1 MNDIQFE
8 VITDLAAMNPQHIET
23 NFEAVRDWL
32 STVTRPYAT
41 LVVTEDAISSAKKDL
56 AKLRKVKEQIEVQR
70 KAVKKEWM
78 KPYEEFERDKAKVL
92 TGILDEAISNI
103 DGQVK
108 DYDSRRKEQ
117 KLQELK
123 DYFDQEASRYR
134 VEEYLDWNLIRNPK
148 WANASF
154 SVEDAE
160 NEISGI
166 ITDTAKDIDY
176 ITGMGSPFEAAMLE
190 EYRKCRDLRAVLAL
204 ELRLKA
210 RQEAEERKKAER
222 LAETFQEQ
230 ESDGDGDVADEETS
244 SGASATFPVR
254 GEGYSQQFIRPID
267 EDEPPKPK
275 LYDLAFAVKV
285 TMQQA
290 HALKA
295 FFAEQGIEYHKI

>member
-8 VITDLAAMNPQHIET
+8 VITDLAVLNPQHIET
-23 NFEAVRDWL
+23 NFEAVDAYL
-32 STVTRPYAT
+32 TEAMAPYT
-41 LVVTEDAISSAKKDL
+41 QLVVTEDSIGDAKKTL
-56 AKLRKVKEQIEVQR
+56 AQLRKLKDGINAQKI
-70 KAVKKEWM
+70 AVKREWM
-78 KPYEEFERDKAKVL
+78 KPYTEYEDKAKQLMSRV
-92 TGILDEAISNI
+92 EAGISNI

-166 ITDTAKDIDY
+166 ITRTAGDVDY

-210 RQEAEERKKAER
+210 RQEAEERKKAEKV
-222 LAETFQEQ
+222 AETLQEQ
-230 ESDGDGDVADEETS
+230 ESDGDGDVADEE
-244 SGASATFPVR
+244 PVPM
-254 GEGYSQQFIRPID
+254 QTAQFIRPVE

-275 LYDLAFAVKV
+275 LYDLAFKVKV

>member
-8 VITDLAAMNPQHIET
+8 VITDLAVLNPQHIET
-23 NFEAVRDWL
+23 NFEAVDAYL
-32 STVTRPYAT
+32 TEAMEPYT
-41 LVVTEDAISSAKKDL
+41 QLVVTEDSIGDAKKTL
-56 AKLRKVKEQIEVQR
+56 AQLRKLKDGINAQKI
-70 KAVKKEWM
+70 AVKREWM
-78 KPYEEFERDKAKVL
+78 KPYTEYEDKAKQLMSRV
-92 TGILDEAISNI
+92 EAGISNI

-117 KLQELK
+117 KMADLK
-123 DYFDQEASRYR
+123 STFEFEAARYR
-134 VEEYLDWNLIRNPK
+134 VEEYLDWNLVRNPK

-176 ITGMGSPFEAAMLE
+176 ITGMESAFTAAMLE
-190 EYRKCRDLRAVLAL
+190 EYRKCRDLRTVLAL

-210 RQEAEERKKAER
+210 RQEAEERKKAEKV
-222 LAETFQEQ
+222 AETFQEAQ
-230 ESDGDGDVADEETS
+230 DDSDGDVTDVE
-244 SGASATFPVR
+244 PVPVPA
-254 GEGYSQQFIRPID
+254 QQFIRPIE

-275 LYDLAFAVKV
+275 LYDLAFKVKV

-295 FFAEQGIEYHKI
+295 FFADQGIEYHKI

>member
-23 NFEAVRDWL
+23 NFEAVDAYL
-32 STVTRPYAT
+32 NEAMEPYT
-41 LVVTEDAISSAKKDL
+41 QMVVTEDSIGDAKKTL
-56 AKLRKVKEQIEVQR
+56 AQLRKLKDGINAQKI
-70 KAVKKEWM
+70 AVKREWM
-78 KPYEEFERDKAKVL
+78 KPYTEYEDKVKQLMSRV
-92 TGILDEAISNI
+92 EAGISNI

-176 ITGMGSPFEAAMLE
+176 ITGMESPFEAAMLE
-190 EYRKCRDLRAVLAL
+190 EYRKCRDLRTVLAL

-210 RQEAEERKKAER
+210 RQEAEERKKAQR
-222 LAETFQEQ
+222 VAETFREQ
-230 ESDGDGDVADEETS
+230 ENDSDGFPAD
-244 SGASATFPVR
+244 SAPIQTP
-254 GEGYSQQFIRPID
+254 QPQFIRPIE

-275 LYDLAFAVKV
+275 LYDLAFKVKV

>member
-8 VITDLAAMNPQHIET
+8 VVTDLTVLNPQHIET
-23 NFEAVRDWL
+23 NFEAVDAYL
-32 STVTRPYAT
+32 TEAMAPYT
-41 LVVTEDAISSAKKDL
+41 QLVVTEDSIGDAKKTL
-56 AKLRKVKEQIEVQR
+56 AQLRKLKDGINSQKI
-70 KAVKKEWM
+70 AVKREWM
-78 KPYEEFERDKAKVL
+78 KPYTEYEDKAKQLMSRV
-92 TGILDEAISNI
+92 EAGISNI

-117 KLQELK
+117 KIQALK
-123 DYFDQEASRYR
+123 NYFDQETSRYR

-176 ITGMGSPFEAAMLE
+176 ITGMGSLFEAAMLE
-190 EYRKCRDLRAVLAL
+190 EYRKCRDLRTVLAL

-210 RQEAEERKKAER
+210 RQEAEERKKAEKV
-222 LAETFQEQ
+222 AETFQEAQ
-230 ESDGDGDVADEETS
+230 DESDGDVVNME
-244 SGASATFPVR
+244 PVPTPTA
-254 GEGYSQQFIRPID
+254 QFIRPIE

>member
-8 VITDLAAMNPQHIET
+8 VITDLAVLNSQHIET
-23 NFEAVRDWL
+23 NFEAVDAYL
-32 STVTRPYAT
+32 TEAMAPYT
-41 LVVTEDAISSAKKDL
+41 QLVVTEDSIGDAKKTL
-56 AKLRKVKEQIEVQR
+56 AQLRKLKDGINAQKI
-70 KAVKKEWM
+70 AVKREWM
-78 KPYEEFERDKAKVL
+78 KPYTEYEDKAKQLMSRV
-92 TGILDEAISNI
+92 EAGISNI

-117 KLQELK
+117 KLQDLK

-176 ITGMGSPFEAAMLE
+176 ITGMGSLFEAAMLE
-190 EYRKCRDLRAVLAL
+190 EYRKCRDLRTVLAL

-210 RQEAEERKKAER
+210 RQEAEERKKAEKV
-222 LAETFQEQ
+222 AETFQEAQ
-230 ESDGDGDVADEETS
+230 DESDGDVANME
-244 SGASATFPVR
+244 PVPTPTA
-254 GEGYSQQFIRPID
+254 QFIRPIE
-267 EDEPPKPK
+267 EDEPTKPK

>member
-8 VITDLAAMNPQHIET
+8 VITDLAVLNPQHIET
-23 NFEAVRDWL
+23 NFEAVDAYL
-32 STVTRPYAT
+32 TEAMEPYT
-41 LVVTEDAISSAKKDL
+41 QMVVTEDSIVDAKKTL
-56 AKLRKVKEQIEVQR
+56 AQLRKLKDGINSQKI
-70 KAVKKEWM
+70 AVKREWM
-78 KPYEEFERDKAKVL
+78 KPYTEYEDKAKQLMSRV
-92 TGILDEAISNI
+92 EAGISNI

-123 DYFDQEASRYR
+123 DYFDQETSRYR
-134 VEEYLDWNLIRNPK
+134 VEEYLDWNLVRNPK

-166 ITDTAKDIDY
+166 ITDTAKDVDY
-176 ITGMGSPFEAAMLE
+176 IAGMGSPFEAAMLE

-230 ESDGDGDVADEETS
+230 ENDGDGDVADEE
-244 SGASATFPVR
+244 PVPM
-254 GEGYSQQFIRPID
+254 QTAHFIRPIE

-275 LYDLAFAVKV
+275 LYDLAFSVKV

>member
-8 VITDLAAMNPQHIET
+8 VITDLAVMNPQHIET
-23 NFEAVRDWL
+23 NFEAVDAYL
-32 STVTRPYAT
+32 TEAMAPYT
-41 LVVTEDAISSAKKDL
+41 QLVVTEDSIGDAKKTL
-56 AKLRKVKEQIEVQR
+56 AQLRKLKDGINAQKI
-70 KAVKKEWM
+70 AVKREWM
-78 KPYEEFERDKAKVL
+78 KPYTEYEDKAKQLMSRV
-92 TGILDEAISNI
+92 EAGISNI

-117 KLQELK
+117 KLQDLK

-166 ITDTAKDIDY
+166 ITRTAGDVDY
-176 ITGMGSPFEAAMLE
+176 ITGMESKFEAAMLE
-190 EYRKCRDLRAVLAL
+190 EYRKSRDLRAVLTM

-222 LAETFQEQ
+222 LAETFREQ
-230 ESDGDGDVADEETS
+230 ENAADGDVANME
-244 SGASATFPVR
+244 PVPAPTA
-254 GEGYSQQFIRPID
+254 QFIRPIE

-275 LYDLAFAVKV
+275 LYDLAFKVKV

>member
-1 MNDIQFE
+1 
-8 VITDLAAMNPQHIET
+8 
-23 NFEAVRDWL
+23 
-32 STVTRPYAT
+32 
-41 LVVTEDAISSAKKDL
+41 
-56 AKLRKVKEQIEVQR
+56 
-70 KAVKKEWM
+70 
-78 KPYEEFERDKAKVL
+78 KAKQLMSRV
-92 TGILDEAISNI
+92 EAGISNI

-134 VEEYLDWNLIRNPK
+134 VEEYLDWKLIRNPK

-210 RQEAEERKKAER
+210 RQEAEERKKAEKV
-222 LAETFQEQ
+222 AETFQESKD
-230 ESDGDGDVADEETS
+230 ESDGDVADDE
-244 SGASATFPVR
+244 PVPM
-254 GEGYSQQFIRPID
+254 QTAQFIRPIE

>member
-8 VITDLAAMNPQHIET
+8 VITDLAVLNPQHIET
-23 NFEAVRDWL
+23 NFEAVDAYL
-32 STVTRPYAT
+32 TEAMEPYT
-41 LVVTEDAISSAKKDL
+41 QLVVTEDSIGDAKKTL
-56 AKLRKVKEQIEVQR
+56 SQLRKLKDGINAQKI
-70 KAVKKEWM
+70 AVKREWM
-78 KPYEEFERDKAKVL
+78 KPYTEYEDKAKQLMSRV
-92 TGILDEAISNI
+92 EAGISNI

-108 DYDSRRKEQ
+108 DYDTRRKEQ
-117 KLQELK
+117 KMADLK
-123 DYFDQEASRYR
+123 STFEFEAARYR

-190 EYRKCRDLRAVLAL
+190 EYRKCRDLRAILAL

-210 RQEAEERKKAER
+210 RQEAEERKKAEKV
-222 LAETFQEQ
+222 AETFQEAQ
-230 ESDGDGDVADEETS
+230 DESDGDMANVE
-244 SGASATFPVR
+244 PVPVPT
-254 GEGYSQQFIRPID
+254 QQFIRPVE

-275 LYDLAFAVKV
+275 LYDLAFKVKV

>member
-1 MNDIQFE
+1 MKDIQFE
-8 VITDLAAMNPQHIET
+8 VITDLAVINPQHIQT
-23 NFEAVRDWL
+23 NFEDVDAYL
-32 STVTRPYAT
+32 TEAMEPYT
-41 LVVTEDAISSAKKDL
+41 QMVVTEDSIGDAKKTL
-56 AKLRKVKEQIEVQR
+56 AQLRKLKDGINAQKI
-70 KAVKKEWM
+70 AVKREWM
-78 KPYEEFERDKAKVL
+78 KPYTEYEDKAKQLMSRV
-92 TGILDEAISNI
+92 EAGISNI

-117 KLQELK
+117 KLQDLK
-123 DYFDQEASRYR
+123 DYFDQEASRYQ

-148 WANASF
+148 WANTSF

-160 NEISGI
+160 KEISGI

-190 EYRKCRDLRAVLAL
+190 EYRKNRDLRSVLAL

-222 LAETFQEQ
+222 LAETFREQ
-230 ESDGDGDVADEETS
+230 ENAADGDVANVEPIPAPT
-244 SGASATFPVR
+244 A
-254 GEGYSQQFIRPID
+254 QFIRPIE

-275 LYDLAFAVKV
+275 LYDLAFKVKV
-285 TMQQA
+285 TIQQA

>member
-8 VITDLAAMNPQHIET
+8 VITDLAVMNPQHIET
-23 NFEAVRDWL
+23 NFVAVDAYLTEAME
-32 STVTRPYAT
+32 PYT
-41 LVVTEDAISSAKKDL
+41 QLVVTEDSIGDAKKTL
-56 AKLRKVKEQIEVQR
+56 AQLRKLKDGINAQKI
-70 KAVKKEWM
+70 AVKREWM
-78 KPYEEFERDKAKVL
+78 KPYTEYEDKAKQLMSRV
-92 TGILDEAISNI
+92 EAGISNI

-108 DYDSRRKEQ
+108 DYDARRKEQ

-123 DYFDQEASRYR
+123 DYFDQESSRYR

-176 ITGMGSPFEAAMLE
+176 ISGMGSPFEAAMLE
-190 EYRKCRDLRAVLAL
+190 EYRKCRDLRAVLSL

-210 RQEAEERKKAER
+210 RQEAEERKKAEKV
-222 LAETFQEQ
+222 AETFQEAQ
-230 ESDGDGDVADEETS
+230 EETDGDVANVEP
-244 SGASATFPVR
+244 APVPTA
-254 GEGYSQQFIRPID
+254 QFIRPI
-267 EDEPPKPK
+267 EEEEPPKPK
-275 LYDLAFAVKV
+275 LYDLAFKVKV

-290 HALKA
+290 HALKS

>member
-8 VITDLAAMNPQHIET
+8 VITDLAVLNPQHIET
-23 NFEAVRDWL
+23 NFEAVDAYL
-32 STVTRPYAT
+32 TEAMEPYT
-41 LVVTEDAISSAKKDL
+41 QLVVTEDSIGDAKKTM
-56 AKLRKVKEQIEVQR
+56 AQLRKLKDGINAQKI
-70 KAVKKEWM
+70 AVKREWM
-78 KPYEEFERDKAKVL
+78 KPYTEYEDKAKQLMSRV
-92 TGILDEAISNI
+92 EAGISNI

-108 DYDSRRKEQ
+108 DYDARRKEQ
-117 KLQELK
+117 KMADLK
-123 DYFDQEASRYR
+123 STFEFEAARYR

-190 EYRKCRDLRAVLAL
+190 EYRKCRDLRTVLAL

-230 ESDGDGDVADEETS
+230 ENDGDGDVANVEAAPAPT
-244 SGASATFPVR
+244 A
-254 GEGYSQQFIRPID
+254 QFIRPIE

>member
-8 VITDLAAMNPQHIET
+8 VITDLAVLNPQHIET
-23 NFEAVRDWL
+23 NFE
-32 STVTRPYAT
+32 TVDAYLTEAMEPYT
-41 LVVTEDAISSAKKDL
+41 QMVVTEDSIGDAKKTL
-56 AKLRKVKEQIEVQR
+56 AQLRKLKDGINAQKI
-70 KAVKKEWM
+70 AVKREWM
-78 KPYEEFERDKAKVL
+78 KPYTEYEDKAKQLMARV
-92 TGILDEAISNI
+92 EAGISNI

-108 DYDSRRKEQ
+108 DYDARRKEQ
-117 KLQELK
+117 KLQDLK

-160 NEISGI
+160 SEISGI

-190 EYRKCRDLRAVLAL
+190 EYRKCRDLRSVLAL

-222 LAETFQEQ
+222 VEEAFQYAEEHFDGSPADLAPIQPQ
-230 ESDGDGDVADEETS
+230 A
-244 SGASATFPVR
+244 P
-254 GEGYSQQFIRPID
+254 QFIRPIE

-275 LYDLAFAVKV
+275 LYDLAFKVKV

>member
-8 VITDLAAMNPQHIET
+8 VITDLAVLNPQHIET
-23 NFEAVRDWL
+23 NFEAVDAYL
-32 STVTRPYAT
+32 TEAMAPYT
-41 LVVTEDAISSAKKDL
+41 QLVVTEDSIGDAKKTL
-56 AKLRKVKEQIEVQR
+56 AQLRKLKDGINAQKI
-70 KAVKKEWM
+70 AVKREWM
-78 KPYEEFERDKAKVL
+78 KPYTEYEDKAKQLMSRV
-92 TGILDEAISNI
+92 EAGISNI

-117 KLQELK
+117 KIQELK

-176 ITGMGSPFEAAMLE
+176 ITGMGSQFEAAMLE
-190 EYRKCRDLRAVLAL
+190 EYRKCRDLRSVLAL

-210 RQEAEERKKAER
+210 RQEAEERKKAEKV
-222 LAETFQEQ
+222 AETFQEAQ
-230 ESDGDGDVADEETS
+230 EESDGDVANMET
-244 SGASATFPVR
+244 AAVPT
-254 GEGYSQQFIRPID
+254 QQFIRPAE

-275 LYDLAFAVKV
+275 LYDLAFKVKV

>member
-8 VITDLAAMNPQHIET
+8 VITDLAVMNPQHIET
-23 NFEAVRDWL
+23 NFEAVDAYL
-32 STVTRPYAT
+32 TEAMAPYT
-41 LVVTEDAISSAKKDL
+41 QLVVTEDSIGDAKKTL
-56 AKLRKVKEQIEVQR
+56 AQLRKLKDGINAQKI
-70 KAVKKEWM
+70 AVKREWM
-78 KPYEEFERDKAKVL
+78 KPYTEYEDKAKQLMSRV
-92 TGILDEAISNI
+92 EAGISNI

-108 DYDSRRKEQ
+108 DYDARRKEQ

-123 DYFDQEASRYR
+123 DYFDQESSRYR

-166 ITDTAKDIDY
+166 ITKTAGDVDY
-176 ITGMGSPFEAAMLE
+176 ITGMESAFTAAMLE
-190 EYRKCRDLRAVLAL
+190 EYRKSRDLRAVLTM

-222 LAETFQEQ
+222 LAETFREQ
-230 ESDGDGDVADEETS
+230 ENAADGEEAKMEPAPAPT
-244 SGASATFPVR
+244 A
-254 GEGYSQQFIRPID
+254 QFIRPI
-267 EDEPPKPK
+267 EEEEPPKPK
-275 LYDLAFAVKV
+275 LYDLAFKVKV

-295 FFAEQGIEYHKI
+295 FFSEQGIEYHKI

>member
-8 VITDLAAMNPQHIET
+8 VITDLAVLNSQHIET
-23 NFEAVRDWL
+23 NFEAVDAYL
-32 STVTRPYAT
+32 TEAMEPYT
-41 LVVTEDAISSAKKDL
+41 QMVVTEDSIGDAKKTL
-56 AKLRKVKEQIEVQR
+56 AQLRKLKDGINSQKI
-70 KAVKKEWM
+70 AVKREWM
-78 KPYEEFERDKAKVL
+78 KPYTEYEDKAKQLMSRV
-92 TGILDEAISNI
+92 EAGISNI

-108 DYDSRRKEQ
+108 DYDARRKEQ
-117 KLQELK
+117 KIQELK

-222 LAETFQEQ
+222 LAETFQEAQ
-230 ESDGDGDVADEETS
+230 DESDCDVANVE
-244 SGASATFPVR
+244 PVPM
-254 GEGYSQQFIRPID
+254 QTAQFIRPIE

-275 LYDLAFAVKV
+275 LYDLAFKVKV

>member
-8 VITDLAAMNPQHIET
+8 VITDLAVLNPQHIET
-23 NFEAVRDWL
+23 NFEAVDAYL
-32 STVTRPYAT
+32 TEAMEPYT
-41 LVVTEDAISSAKKDL
+41 QLVVTEDSIGDAKKTL
-56 AKLRKVKEQIEVQR
+56 AQLRKLKDGINAQKI
-70 KAVKKEWM
+70 AVKREWM
-78 KPYEEFERDKAKVL
+78 KPYTEYEDKAKQLMSRV
-92 TGILDEAISNI
+92 EAGISNI

-117 KLQELK
+117 KIQELK

-148 WANASF
+148 WANTSF

-190 EYRKCRDLRAVLAL
+190 EYRKCRDLRSVLAL

-222 LAETFQEQ
+222 LAETFREP
-230 ESDGDGDVADEETS
+230 ENDSDGDVANME
-244 SGASATFPVR
+244 PV
-254 GEGYSQQFIRPID
+254 SVPTAQFIRPIE

-275 LYDLAFAVKV
+275 LYDLKFQVKV
-285 TMQQA
+285 TMRQA

>member
-8 VITDLAAMNPQHIET
+8 VITDLAVLNPQHIET
-23 NFEAVRDWL
+23 NFEAVDAYL
-32 STVTRPYAT
+32 TEAMEPYT
-41 LVVTEDAISSAKKDL
+41 QMVVTEDSIGDAKKTL
-56 AKLRKVKEQIEVQR
+56 AQLRKLRDGINSQKI
-70 KAVKKEWM
+70 AVKREWM
-78 KPYEEFERDKAKVL
+78 KPYTEYEDKAKQLMSRV
-92 TGILDEAISNI
+92 EAGISNI

-108 DYDSRRKEQ
+108 DYDARRKEQ
-117 KLQELK
+117 KLQDLK
-123 DYFDQEASRYR
+123 NYFDQEASRYR

-166 ITDTAKDIDY
+166 ITRTAGDVDY
-176 ITGMGSPFEAAMLE
+176 ITGMESTFTAAMLE
-190 EYRKCRDLRAVLAL
+190 EYRKCRDLRTVLAL
-204 ELRLKA
+204 EIRLKA

-230 ESDGDGDVADEETS
+230 ESDGDGDVADEE
-244 SGASATFPVR
+244 PVPM
-254 GEGYSQQFIRPID
+254 QTAQFIRPIE

-275 LYDLAFAVKV
+275 LYDLAFSVKV

-295 FFAEQGIEYHKI
+295 FFAEHGIEYHKI

>member
-8 VITDLAAMNPQHIET
+8 VITDLAVMNPQHIET
-23 NFEAVRDWL
+23 NFEAVDAYL
-32 STVTRPYAT
+32 TEAMEPYT
-41 LVVTEDAISSAKKDL
+41 QLVVTEDSICDAKKTL
-56 AKLRKVKEQIEVQR
+56 AQLRKLKDDINAQKI
-70 KAVKKEWM
+70 AVKREWM
-78 KPYEEFERDKAKVL
+78 KPYTEYEDKAKQLMSRV
-92 TGILDEAISNI
+92 EAGISNI
-103 DGQVK
+103 DAQVK

-166 ITDTAKDIDY
+166 ITDTAKDVDY

-210 RQEAEERKKAER
+210 RQEAEERKKAEKV
-222 LAETFQEQ
+222 AETFQEAQ
-230 ESDGDGDVADEETS
+230 DESDGDVANVE
-244 SGASATFPVR
+244 PVPVPT
-254 GEGYSQQFIRPID
+254 QQFIRPIE

-295 FFAEQGIEYHKI
+295 FFAEHGIEYHKI

>member
-8 VITDLAAMNPQHIET
+8 VITDLAVINPQHIQT
-23 NFEAVRDWL
+23 NFEDVDAYL
-32 STVTRPYAT
+32 TEAMEPYT
-41 LVVTEDAISSAKKDL
+41 QMVVTEDSIGDAKKTL
-56 AKLRKVKEQIEVQR
+56 AQLRKLKDGINAQKI
-70 KAVKKEWM
+70 AVKREWM
-78 KPYEEFERDKAKVL
+78 KPYTEYEDKAKQLMSRV
-92 TGILDEAISNI
+92 EAGISNI

-117 KLQELK
+117 KFQELK
-123 DYFDQEASRYR
+123 DYFDQEASRYQ

-166 ITDTAKDIDY
+166 ITRTAGDVDY
-176 ITGMGSPFEAAMLE
+176 ITGMESAFTAAMLN
-190 EYRKCRDLRAVLAL
+190 EYRRSRDLRAAL
-204 ELRLKA
+204 SVEACLKA
-210 RQEAEERKKAER
+210 IQEAEERKKAER
-222 LAETFQEQ
+222 LAETFRETQD
-230 ESDGDGDVADEETS
+230 ESDGDVANME
-244 SGASATFPVR
+244 PVPAPTA
-254 GEGYSQQFIRPID
+254 QFIRPIE

-275 LYDLAFAVKV
+275 LYDLAFKVKV

>member
-8 VITDLAAMNPQHIET
+8 VITDLAVMNPQHIET
-23 NFEAVRDWL
+23 NFEAVDAYL
-32 STVTRPYAT
+32 TEAMEPYT
-41 LVVTEDAISSAKKDL
+41 QLVVTEDSIGDAKKTL
-56 AKLRKVKEQIEVQR
+56 AQLRKLKDGINAQKI
-70 KAVKKEWM
+70 AVKREWM
-78 KPYEEFERDKAKVL
+78 KPYTEYEDKAKQLMSRV
-92 TGILDEAISNI
+92 EAGISNI
-103 DGQVK
+103 DAQVK

-123 DYFDQEASRYR
+123 DYFDQETSRYR

-154 SVEDAE
+154 SVEDAVA
-160 NEISGI
+160 EISGI
-166 ITDTAKDIDY
+166 ITSTSGDVDY

-230 ESDGDGDVADEETS
+230 ENDGDGDVADEE
-244 SGASATFPVR
+244 PVPM
-254 GEGYSQQFIRPID
+254 QTAQFIRPIE

-275 LYDLAFAVKV
+275 LYDLAFKVKV

>member
-8 VITDLAAMNPQHIET
+8 VITDLAVMNPQHIET
-23 NFEAVRDWL
+23 NFEAVDAYL
-32 STVTRPYAT
+32 TEAMEPYT
-41 LVVTEDAISSAKKDL
+41 QMVVTEDSIGDAKKTL
-56 AKLRKVKEQIEVQR
+56 AALRKLKDGINSQKI
-70 KAVKKEWM
+70 AVKREWM
-78 KPYEEFERDKAKVL
+78 KPYTEYEDKAKQLMSRV
-92 TGILDEAISNI
+92 EAGISNI

-117 KLQELK
+117 KLQEMK

-134 VEEYLDWNLIRNPK
+134 VEEYLDWNLVRNPK

-166 ITDTAKDIDY
+166 ITSTAGDVDY
-176 ITGMGSPFEAAMLE
+176 ITGMESKFEAAMLE
-190 EYRKCRDLRAVLAL
+190 EYRKSRDLRAVLTM

-222 LAETFQEQ
+222 LAETFQKQ
-230 ESDGDGDVADEETS
+230 ENAADGEVANIEPIPAPT
-244 SGASATFPVR
+244 A
-254 GEGYSQQFIRPID
+254 QFIRPIE

-275 LYDLAFAVKV
+275 LYDLAFKVKV

-290 HALKA
+290 NALKA
-295 FFAEQGIEYHKI
+295 FFSEHGIEYHKI

>member
-1 MNDIQFE
+1 MKDIQFE
-8 VITDLAAMNPQHIET
+8 VITDLAVINPKHIQT
-23 NFEAVRDWL
+23 NFEDVDAYL
-32 STVTRPYAT
+32 TEAMEPYT
-41 LVVTEDAISSAKKDL
+41 QMVVTEDSIGDAKKTL
-56 AKLRKVKEQIEVQR
+56 AQLRKLKDGINAQKI
-70 KAVKKEWM
+70 AVKREWM
-78 KPYEEFERDKAKVL
+78 KPYTEYEDKAKQLMSRV
-92 TGILDEAISNI
+92 EAGISNI

-123 DYFDQEASRYR
+123 DYFDQEASRYQ

-160 NEISGI
+160 NEINGI

-210 RQEAEERKKAER
+210 IQEAEERKKAEKV
-222 LAETFQEQ
+222 AETFREAQD
-230 ESDGDGDVADEETS
+230 ESNGDVANME
-244 SGASATFPVR
+244 PVPAPTA
-254 GEGYSQQFIRPID
+254 QFIRPIE

-275 LYDLAFAVKV
+275 LYDLAFKVKV

>member
-8 VITDLAAMNPQHIET
+8 VITDLAVLNSQHIET
-23 NFEAVRDWL
+23 NFEAVDAYL
-32 STVTRPYAT
+32 TEAMEPYT
-41 LVVTEDAISSAKKDL
+41 QMVVTEDSIGDAKKTL
-56 AKLRKVKEQIEVQR
+56 AQLRKLKDGINSQKI
-70 KAVKKEWM
+70 AVKREWM
-78 KPYEEFERDKAKVL
+78 KPYTEYEDKAKQLMSRV
-92 TGILDEAISNI
+92 EAGISNI

-108 DYDSRRKEQ
+108 DYDARRKEQ
-117 KLQELK
+117 KIQELK

-166 ITDTAKDIDY
+166 ITNTAKDIDY
-176 ITGMGSPFEAAMLE
+176 ITGMGSLFEAAMLE

-222 LAETFQEQ
+222 LAESFQEQ
-230 ESDGDGDVADEETS
+230 ESDGDGDVAAPI
-244 SGASATFPVR
+244 GADAPLPPAGEARAT
-254 GEGYSQQFIRPID
+254 QFIRPI
-267 EDEPPKPK
+267 EEEEPPKPK
-275 LYDLAFAVKV
+275 LYDLAFKVKV

>member
-8 VITDLAAMNPQHIET
+8 VITDLAVLNPQHIET
-23 NFEAVRDWL
+23 NFEAVDAYL
-32 STVTRPYAT
+32 TEAMEPYT
-41 LVVTEDAISSAKKDL
+41 QMVVTEDSIGDAKKTL
-56 AKLRKVKEQIEVQR
+56 AQLRKLKDGINAQKI
-70 KAVKKEWM
+70 AVKREWM
-78 KPYEEFERDKAKVL
+78 KPYTEYEDKAKQLMSRV
-92 TGILDEAISNI
+92 EAGISNI

-108 DYDSRRKEQ
+108 DYDARRKEQ
-117 KLQELK
+117 KLQDLK

-134 VEEYLDWNLIRNPK
+134 VGEYLDWNLIRNPK

-160 NEISGI
+160 NEISCI

-210 RQEAEERKKAER
+210 RQEAEERKKSEKV
-222 LAETFQEQ
+222 AETFQESKD
-230 ESDGDGDVADEETS
+230 ESDGDVANEE
-244 SGASATFPVR
+244 PVPVPT
-254 GEGYSQQFIRPID
+254 QQFIRPIE

-275 LYDLAFAVKV
+275 LYDLAFSVKV